1 MAFNSLQFR
10 HEAINPLQKA
20 ITSPAYYEV
29 YFNAPPICLRP
40 NSGGASSIL
49 DDIIQLGSNILFG
62 DSNSIRFRVK
72 GVDLPQRQ
80 LETQPRFTNGPQRLV
95 PYGLVYSTMNLEI
108 IESDRYKIRRFFE
121 LWHDSIYSNQNSY
134 QVQYYNELVADKLTV
149 VSYTASGLPVRV
161 WEMKE
166 AYPIAINSSQ
176 MSWDSIDQ
184 YLIVNIE
191 MAFHEWTSFEATGTQ
206 YAGAAVSAISGLIT
220 DKIND
225 KFSDKFGDIADA
237 IFR

>member
-1 MAFNSLQFR
+1 MAFNSTQFR
-10 HEAINPLQKA
+10 HEALNPLQRPT
-20 ITSPAYYEV
+20 TSPAYYEV
-29 YFNAPPICLRP
+29 YFNAPPRCMLTPQNNGLIADL
-40 NSGGASSIL
+40 L
-49 DDIIQLGSNILFG
+49 ELGSNIIFG
-62 DSNSIRFRVK
+62 DSDSIRFRVK
-72 GVDLPQRQ
+72 GIDLPQRQ

-121 LWHDSIYSNQNSY
+121 LWHDKIYNVGSAYKVNFY
-134 QVQYYNELVADKLTV
+134 DELVADKLTI

-166 AYPIAINSSQ
+166 AFPIAINSSQ

-184 YLIVNIE
+184 YLIINVE
-191 MAFHEWTSFEATGTQ
+191 MAFHEWTSFNATGTQ
-206 YAGAAVSAISGLIT
+206 YAAAAMSAISGLIT

-225 KFSDKFGDIADA
+225 TVGDIADA

>member
-1 MAFNSLQFR
+1 MAFNSTQFR
-10 HEAINPLQKA
+10 HEALNPLQRPT
-20 ITSPAYYEV
+20 TSPAYYEV
-29 YFNAPPICLRP
+29 YFNAPPECLRT
-40 NSGGASSIL
+40 GGSFGIL
-49 DDIIQLGSNILFG
+49 DGLIELGSNIIFG
-62 DSNSIRFRVK
+62 DSDSIKFRVK

-121 LWHDSIYSNQNSY
+121 LWHDKIYSQNNSY
-134 QVQYYNELVADKLTV
+134 AVEYYNKLVADKLTI

-176 MSWDSIDQ
+176 MSWDSINQ
-184 YLIVNIE
+184 YLIINVEI
-191 MAFHEWTSFEATGTQ
+191 AFHEWTSYDASALQ
-206 YAGAAVSAISGLIT
+206 YANAAGSAIAGLIS
-220 DKIND
+220 DKLDD
-225 KFSDKFGDIADA
+225 KFDDVIGDIADA